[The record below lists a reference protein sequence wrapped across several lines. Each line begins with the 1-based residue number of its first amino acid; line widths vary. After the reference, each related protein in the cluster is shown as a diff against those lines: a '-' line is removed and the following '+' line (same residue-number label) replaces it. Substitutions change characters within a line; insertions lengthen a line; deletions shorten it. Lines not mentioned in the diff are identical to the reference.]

1 MTWIDAPAA
10 TDLDDHATVIA
21 VELEG
26 ELDLYTG
33 AGRL

>member
-1 MTWIDAPAA
+1 MWIEAPSAA
-10 TDLDDHATVIA
+10 DLDPAATVIA

-33 AGRL
+33 AGRS